1 MRRSVKI
8 LSILFLGVSLIAG
21 VILLFSSGASA
32 ARAAADPATVIQNGL
47 GYLKAQ
53 QQKDGGMTGF
63 SGTSDPDT
71 TARSVMAF
79 ATAKVAMSEITSAE
93 EASMVDYLAAQA
105 VTFTHDTTGT
115 LFPGRAG
122 ELLAAVAVAG
132 GDPSSFGGMNLAGEL
147 EGSYHP
153 DSGAYST
160 AAKSQFSSGEAS
172 DLSQAWAI
180 LGLSL
185 AGKKIPEAATQYL
198 VSSQAADGSWGSGD
212 PDTTALA
219 VTALLASNNLTN
231 QSEAIV
237 KAIQYFHGTQL
248 PNGGWRPS
256 WDTEP
261 LNADST
267 GWIIQALVAAGED
280 LRGQSWMVNGANPL
294 DALMSLQK
302 EDGSIGG
309 SYANAYSTAEA
320 ILGLS
325 GIPLENVGIAAAS
338 NQAGLVVYYGGDQ
351 IYTTC
356 VSFTQ
361 TSISGLDMLKASGL
375 AVQSATNP
383 SQGTAVCKIGEVGSP
398 SSDCFGSMP
407 NYWSYWVMG
416 TNGWEYSATGAD
428 QTQVTNGNVNGW
440 SWGEGSPP
448 PVITFQNT
456 CQGVAFVLP
465 TSTETPVAATLTP
478 EATSKVTAATPS
490 AATASELAPQP
501 TPTASGSQTSM
512 QTYIIYGV
520 LLLVLAVV
528 ILVLFRS
535 RSKS

>member
-8 LSILFLGVSLIAG
+8 LSILFLGVSMIAG

-32 ARAAADPATVIQNGL
+32 ARAGADPATVIQKGL
-47 GYLKAQ
+47 ANLKAQ

-71 TARSVMAF
+71 TARAVMAF
-79 ATAKVAMSEITSAE
+79 ATAKVALSDITSTE

-105 VTFTHDTTGT
+105 ITFTHDTTGT

-122 ELLAAVAVAG
+122 ELLAAVSAAG

-147 EGSYHP
+147 EGSYHA

-185 AGKKIPEAATQYL
+185 AGKKIPEAATQHL

-237 KAIQYFHGTQL
+237 KAIQYFHGAQL

-280 LRGQSWMVNGANPL
+280 LRGQSWMLDGANPL

-325 GIPLENVGIAAAS
+325 GIPLENVGIAAAI

-361 TSISGLDMLKASGL
+361 TSISGLDLLKASGL

-398 SSDCFGSMP
+398 SSECFGSMP

-416 TNGWEYSATGAD
+416 ANGWEYSASGAE

-448 PVITFQNT
+448 PSITFQNT

-465 TSTETPVAATLTP
+465 TSTETPIAATVTP
-478 EATSKVTAATPS
+478 EATSTVSAATP
-490 AATASELAPQP
+490 TGLAQQP

-512 QTYIIYGV
+512 QTYIIYGAI
-520 LLLVLAVV
+520 LLVLAVV

-535 RSKS
+535 RSRG